1 MKNKLNFSERL
12 KILFERESVTFMNNI
27 ISDTSINNDS
37 VLSEIAAAGPL
48 YGLKYLGSEEG
59 VLSFST
65 YQKQSIKNFSEFLD
79 NHDCIDMYDIS
90 AVISDP

>member
-12 KILFERESVTFMNNI
+12 KILFERESATFMNNI

-48 YGLKYLGSEEG
+48 YGLKYLRLVYLFLIH
-59 VLSFST
+59 VLKGQKLQLKYHT
-65 YQKQSIKNFSEFLD
+65 YQCSRDYLKI
-79 NHDCIDMYDIS
+79 H
-90 AVISDP
+90 